1 MLRKMTG
8 DVASSSCSISLINV
22 VFVDQDVTD
31 LCSSVGLI
39 AV

>member
-1 MLRKMTG
+1 MTE
-8 DVASSSCSISLINV
+8 DVVSSSSSISLINV

-39 AV
+39 AL